1 MSFLITWMNLE
12 VIMLSKISQ
21 IERQK
26 SHGITYVKS
35 LKIESWKEAKN
46 RKVVTRVC
54 MWVSAHLCPTLC
66 DIIDSSLPGS
76 SVHGIFEA
84 RILEWVAIPFSRGS
98 FWPRGQ
104 TQVSCIAGR
113 FFTVWATKEVQFSS
127 MLWQCY
133 KVTNENAIFIIPC
146 HP

>member
-54 MWVSAHLCPTLC
+54 LWVSALLCPTLC

-84 RILEWVAIPFSRGS
+84 RITEWIAISFSRGLFS
-98 FWPRGQ
+98 TQGPNPHLLHWQAGFLLLCHLGRHLSWGVGQ
-104 TQVSCIAGR
+104 TGR
-113 FFTVWATKEVQFSS
+113 GWWRVQ
-127 MLWQCY
+127 LLVI
-133 KVTNENAIFIIPC
+133 K
-146 HP
+146 

>member
-12 VIMLSKISQ
+12 VIMLRKISQ
-21 IERQK
+21 KERQK

-46 RKVVTRVC
+46 REVATRVC
-54 MWVSAHLCPTLC
+54 TWVFAQLCPTLC

-84 RILEWVAIPFSRGS
+84 RILQWVAISSSRGLPGPGIRPAS
-98 FWPRGQ
+98 PAL
-104 TQVSCIAGR
+104 AGR
-113 FFTVWATKEVQFSS
+113 FFTAVSPGKPLELGSR
-127 MLWQCY
+127 
-133 KVTNENAIFIIPC
+133 TNRERLIKGTNFKL
-146 HP
+146 